1 MECRATVA
9 QRRRVPGKA
18 EECVRVATRG
28 VRVVDANGR
37 VPNPRAA
44 SGDSTLAQACIYG
57 VAEARW
63 SILAGAL
70 VRLGRLLIP

>member
-1 MECRATVA
+1 M
-9 QRRRVPGKA
+9 
-18 EECVRVATRG
+18 
-28 VRVVDANGR
+28 
-37 VPNPRAA
+37 
-44 SGDSTLAQACIYG
+44 SGESTLAQACIYG

>member
-1 MECRATVA
+1 MRAEARCATQRATVLVGIGP
-9 QRRRVPGKA
+9 RREGTTGER
-18 EECVRVATRG
+18 
-28 VRVVDANGR
+28 
-37 VPNPRAA
+37 
-44 SGDSTLAQACIYG
+44 TLAQACIYG